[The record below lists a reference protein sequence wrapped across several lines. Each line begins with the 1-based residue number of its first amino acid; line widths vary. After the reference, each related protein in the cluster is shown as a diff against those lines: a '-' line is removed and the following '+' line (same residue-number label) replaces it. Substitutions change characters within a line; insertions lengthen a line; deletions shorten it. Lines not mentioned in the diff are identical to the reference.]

1 MSMHQEMKKAL
12 NRQITMEFHSSS
24 IYLAMAADF
33 FAKNLP
39 GLGQWMLVQAGE
51 ETGHGMRIF
60 RHLVDRGETVELE
73 AIEAPPRTWASP
85 LEAFRAA
92 LAHERK
98 VSASIHALTELAR
111 EKKDHAT
118 EIFLQWFETEQVE
131 EEANADAIV
140 KKLELYKDY
149 PATALMLDQELG
161 RRGKG

>member
-1 MSMHQEMKKAL
+1 MTMHKDMKNAL
-12 NRQITMEFHSSS
+12 NKQITMEFHSSS

-39 GLGQWMLVQAGE
+39 GFGQWMLVQAGE

-60 RHLVDRGETVELE
+60 RYLIERGEAIELE

-85 LEAFRAA
+85 LEAFKTAF
-92 LAHERK
+92 AHEQK

-111 EKKDHAT
+111 EKKDHAA

-140 KKLELYKDY
+140 KKLELGKDF
-149 PATALMLDQELG
+149 PGTVPMLDVELG
-161 RRGKG
+161 RRKKD